1 MKIVVIT
8 GAASGMG
15 LSDTKKFLSEGWNVV
30 MADYNQE
37 GQALA
42 EQLQAEYPEQKV
54 RFVQVNIADAAEVQA
69 LADQVNAEFASV
81 DCIVNN
87 AGVFAKGRLDELTEE
102 AWDRVMNID
111 VKSIYLMTKAFM
123 PALKK
128 QKSSIINIASVSGL
142 LGDYNMAV
150 YSAAKGAVV
159 NLVRSMALDYGKYGI
174 RVNNVCPGPTNTP
187 MFQKNPAS
195 VIESFNQ
202 ASPLGHVV
210 EPEDIAAM
218 VYFLASDQASSIT
231 GQNLP
236 VTAGFGIYSS
246 QPVQ

>member
-1 MKIVVIT
+1 M
-8 GAASGMG
+8 
-15 LSDTKKFLSEGWNVV
+15 
-30 MADYNQE
+30 
-37 GQALA
+37 
-42 EQLQAEYPEQKV
+42 
-54 RFVQVNIADAAEVQA
+54 
-69 LADQVNAEFASV
+69 
-81 DCIVNN
+81 
-87 AGVFAKGRLDELTEE
+87 
-102 AWDRVMNID
+102 
-111 VKSIYLMTKAFM
+111 
-123 PALKK
+123 
-128 QKSSIINIASVSGL
+128 
-142 LGDYNMAV
+142 
-150 YSAAKGAVV
+150 V

-174 RVNNVCPGPTNTP
+174 RVNNVCPGPINTP

-236 VTAGFGIYSS
+236 VTVGFGIYSS